1 MSKKNKEIYDHH
13 TFISPF
19 TWRYGSEEMR
29 NVFSEITTRSYW
41 RQIWSLLAE
50 AQVEYG
56 LVTEEESK
64 DIKSKVNSQYNH

>member
-1 MSKKNKEIYDHH
+1 
-13 TFISPF
+13 
-19 TWRYGSEEMR
+19 MR

-64 DIKSKVNSQYNH
+64 DIKSKVNNIDLIRSHEIEETIKHDIMAEI